1 MPRVSRTKTRRPA
14 SGRAQDS
21 LDLLFSISREL
32 AAQLDLRELLQHI
45 LQLTLESTG
54 APSGSILVIGERG
67 TVTEGALA
75 YEGRVH
81 DHTADQLNDTYERG
95 LAGWVVE
102 HRQPALVA
110 RTSEDSRWLR
120 RPGQP
125 GDVDTRSA
133 VCVPLSTGDRVVGV
147 LTLVHPEPAFFTD
160 DTLSILT
167 IIADQAAIAVQNARL
182 FAAEQER
189 RRFAATLQEIARVI
203 NSALDPNQVFPQ
215 VLQQLERLVQYDSAS
230 IMVVEDD
237 RLRLVAARG
246 FADNDGILGHTLPVD
261 ERLLTGTVLKT
272 RQPMVVANVQGHA
285 GWVLADGLA
294 ESTQIRGWIGVPLI
308 VREHAVGV
316 LNVDSHRA
324 GAYRQADVEVV
335 AAFADVAATAVAN
348 ATLFAESQRQV
359 RALAALSET
368 ARVVTASL
376 NLDEVLERILA
387 QTLQTLNVEAASLA
401 ILDEA
406 TDELQFRVARGEH
419 AGALQGM
426 RMPRGQGITGWVVEH
441 GELAVVADVDSDARF
456 ERDVDARSG
465 FRTRAMA
472 VAPIRV
478 QERTIGALEAIN
490 PVRGEFVPEQAE
502 LLMGI
507 AGLAGSAI
515 AHAQLFA
522 ETQSARQLYSG
533 LFEDSVDPILISDLE
548 GGITGANQRAETFLG
563 TSRDR
568 LEGSPVEQLVRVEG
582 KQLAQEWNG
591 MAAGEEIGANGEV
604 RHADGR
610 MLPVEVHVRRVD
622 IGRQPFLQ
630 WILRDVSERQAL
642 DELRADLTSMIFHDL
657 RSPLGNVISS
667 LEVLHASLPAED
679 EALQSVLGIAL
690 RSSRRLSRL
699 VESLLDLGQL
709 EAGKAVLHKAPAAIG
724 TLIVEAVEEVLPVAE
739 AKGHLLQFAFAPGDL
754 PQINMDADMIRRVL
768 INLLENAIKYT
779 RSGGRIIVSARPQPA
794 QVLISVA
801 DTGPGIPAAEHQRIF
816 EKFSRIQEDGR
827 PKGLG
832 LGLAFCRLAIDAH
845 NGRIWV
851 ESQEGQGSTFLF
863 TLPV

>member
-1 MPRVSRTKTRRPA
+1 MSGTKAKRRA

-21 LDLLFSISREL
+21 LDLLFSISHEL
-32 AAQLDLRELLQHI
+32 AAQLDLRQLLQRI

-67 TVTEGALA
+67 GVTEGALA
-75 YEGRVH
+75 YEGQVH

-110 RTSEDSRWLR
+110 STLEDVRWLR
-120 RPGQP
+120 RPGQE
-125 GDVDTRSA
+125 GDGDSRSA
-133 VCVPLSTGDRVVGV
+133 VCVPLITRDHVVGV
-147 LTLVHPEPAFFTD
+147 LTLVHPEPGFFTD
-160 DTLSILT
+160 ETLSILT

-189 RRFAATLQEIARVI
+189 SRFASTLQEIARVI
-203 NSALDPNQVFPQ
+203 NSALDPNLVFPQ
-215 VLQQLERLVQYDSAS
+215 VLQQLERLVRYDSAS
-230 IMVVEDD
+230 IMVVDGD

-246 FADNDGILGHTLPVD
+246 FEDSEGILGRTLPVD
-261 ERLLTGTVLKT
+261 ERLLTGNVLKT
-272 RQPMVVANVQGHA
+272 RQSMVVENVQGHP

-294 ESTQIRGWIGVPLI
+294 QSTQIRGWIGAPLI

-316 LNVDSHRA
+316 LNVDSHRPA
-324 GAYRQADVEVV
+324 AYGRDEVDVVS
-335 AAFADVAATAVAN
+335 AFADVAATAVAN

-376 NLDEVLERILA
+376 NLDEVLERILN
-387 QTLQTLNVEAASLA
+387 QTILTLNVETASLA

-406 TDELQFRVARGEH
+406 TDELEFRVARGEQ
-419 AGALQGM
+419 AGAVQGM
-426 RMPRGQGITGWVVEH
+426 RMARGRGITGWVVEH
-441 GELAVVADVDSDARF
+441 GELAVVAEVDGDVRF
-456 ERDVDARSG
+456 DPQADARSG

-478 QERTIGALEAIN
+478 QDRTIGALEAIN
-490 PVRGEFVPEQAE
+490 PVHGEFVPEQAE

-515 AHAQLFA
+515 AHAQLFE
-522 ETQSARQLYSG
+522 ETQAARQLYSG
-533 LFEDSVDPILISDLE
+533 LFEDSVDPILISDLQ
-548 GGITGANQRAETFLG
+548 GGITGANQRAEAFLG
-563 TSRDR
+563 TTRAS
-568 LEGSPVEQLVRVEG
+568 LEGSPVEQLVLADG
-582 KQLAQEWNG
+582 KRLAQDWNG
-591 MAAGEEIGANGEV
+591 LAAGEEISANGQV

-642 DELRADLTSMIFHDL
+642 DELRTDLTSMIFHDL

-667 LEVLHASLPAED
+667 LEVLHASLPADD

-690 RSSRRLSRL
+690 RSGRRLSRL

-709 EAGKAVLHKAPAAIG
+709 ESGKAVLHKAPGAIG
-724 TLIVEAVEEVLPVAE
+724 TIIVEAVEEILPVAE

-779 RSGGRIIVSARPQPA
+779 RSGGRVTISARPQEA

-801 DTGPGIPAAEHQRIF
+801 DTGPGIPASEQQHIF
-816 EKFSRIQEDGR
+816 DKFSRIQEEGR

-832 LGLAFCRLAIDAH
+832 LGLAFCRLAVEAH

-851 ESQEGQGSTFLF
+851 ESQEGQGSTFHF

>member
-1 MPRVSRTKTRRPA
+1 VSGTKAKRRA

-21 LDLLFSISREL
+21 LDLLFSISHEL
-32 AAQLDLRELLQHI
+32 AAQLDLRQLLQRI

-67 TVTEGALA
+67 GVTEGALA
-75 YEGRVH
+75 YEGQVH

-102 HRQPALVA
+102 HRQPALVES
-110 RTSEDSRWLR
+110 TLEDPRWLR
-120 RPGQP
+120 RPGQE
-125 GDVDTRSA
+125 GDGDSRSA
-133 VCVPLSTGDRVVGV
+133 VCVPLITRDHVVGV
-147 LTLVHPEPAFFTD
+147 LTLVHPEPGFFTD
-160 DTLSILT
+160 ETLSILT

-189 RRFAATLQEIARVI
+189 SRFASTLQEIARVI
-203 NSALDPNQVFPQ
+203 NSALDPNLVFPQ
-215 VLQQLERLVQYDSAS
+215 VLQQLERLVRYDSAS
-230 IMVVEDD
+230 IMVVDGD

-246 FADNDGILGHTLPVD
+246 FEDSEGILGHTLPVD
-261 ERLLTGTVLKT
+261 ERLLTGNVLKT
-272 RQPMVVANVQGHA
+272 RQSMVVENVQGHP

-294 ESTQIRGWIGVPLI
+294 QSTQIRGWIGAPLI

-316 LNVDSHRA
+316 LNVDSHRPA
-324 GAYRQADVEVV
+324 AYGRDEVDVVS
-335 AAFADVAATAVAN
+335 AFADVAATAVAN

-376 NLDEVLERILA
+376 NLDEVLERILN
-387 QTLQTLNVEAASLA
+387 QTILTLNVEAASLA

-406 TDELQFRVARGEH
+406 TDELEFRVARGEQ
-419 AGALQGM
+419 AGAVQGM
-426 RMPRGQGITGWVVEH
+426 RMARGRGITGWVVEH
-441 GELAVVADVDSDARF
+441 GELAVVAEVGSDARF
-456 ERDVDARSG
+456 DPQADARSG

-478 QERTIGALEAIN
+478 QDRTIGALEAIN
-490 PVRGEFVPEQAE
+490 PVHGEFVPEQAE

-515 AHAQLFA
+515 AHAQLFE
-522 ETQSARQLYSG
+522 ETQAARQLYSG
-533 LFEDSVDPILISDLE
+533 LFEDSVDPILISDLQ
-548 GGITGANQRAETFLG
+548 GGITGANQRAEAFLG
-563 TSRDR
+563 TTRAS
-568 LEGSPVEQLVRVEG
+568 LEGSPVEQLVLADG
-582 KQLAQEWNG
+582 KRLAQDWNG
-591 MAAGEEIGANGEV
+591 LAAGEEISANGQV

-642 DELRADLTSMIFHDL
+642 DELRTDLTSMIFHDL

-667 LEVLHASLPAED
+667 LEVLHASLPADD

-690 RSSRRLSRL
+690 RSGRRLSRL

-709 EAGKAVLHKAPAAIG
+709 ESGKAVLHKAPGAIG
-724 TLIVEAVEEVLPVAE
+724 TIIVEAVEEILPVAE

-779 RSGGRIIVSARPQPA
+779 RSGGRITISARPQQA

-801 DTGPGIPAAEHQRIF
+801 DTGPGIPASEQQHIF
-816 EKFSRIQEDGR
+816 DKFSRIQEEGR

-832 LGLAFCRLAIDAH
+832 LGLAFCRLAVEAH

-851 ESQEGQGSTFLF
+851 ESQEGQGSTFHF

>member
-1 MPRVSRTKTRRPA
+1 MSATKGKRRA
-14 SGRAQDS
+14 SSRAQDS

-32 AAQLDLRELLQHI
+32 TAQLDLRKLLQRI

-54 APSGSILVIGERG
+54 APSGSILVVGERG
-67 TVTEGALA
+67 KVTEGALA

-81 DHTADQLNDTYERG
+81 DHTADQLNDTFERG

-102 HRQPALVA
+102 HRQPALVVST
-110 RTSEDSRWLR
+110 REDPRWLR
-120 RPGQP
+120 RPRQEADGE
-125 GDVDTRSA
+125 TRSA
-133 VCVPLSTGDRVVGV
+133 VCVPLTTRDRVVGV
-147 LTLVHPEPAFFTD
+147 LTLVHPKAGFFTE
-160 DTLSILT
+160 DTLNILT
-167 IIADQAAIAVQNARL
+167 IIADQAAIAVQNAHL

-189 RRFAATLQEIARVI
+189 RRFASTLQEIARVI

-215 VLQQLERLVQYDSAS
+215 VLQQLERLVEYDSAS
-230 IMVVEDD
+230 IMVVDGD
-237 RLRLVAARG
+237 RLRLVAASG
-246 FADNDGILGHTLPVD
+246 FQDNHGILGHTLPVD
-261 ERLLTGTVLKT
+261 DRLLTGLVLKT
-272 RQPMVVANVQGHA
+272 GLPMMIENVQGHP
-285 GWVLADGLA
+285 GWVLSDGLA
-294 ESTQIRGWIGVPLI
+294 ESTQIRGWIGAPLI
-308 VREHAVGV
+308 VREHAVGI

-324 GAYRQADVEVV
+324 AAYGQPEVDVVS
-335 AAFADVAATAVAN
+335 AFADVAATAVAN

-376 NLDEVLERILA
+376 NLDEVLERILT
-387 QTLQTLNVEAASLA
+387 QTIQTLNVEAASLA

-406 TDELQFRVARGEH
+406 TDELEFRIARGEQ
-419 AGALQGM
+419 AGAVQVM
-426 RMPRGQGITGWVVEH
+426 RIARGQGITGWVVEH
-441 GELAVVADVDSDARF
+441 GELAVVAEVDRDSRF
-456 ERDVDARSG
+456 DPEADTRTG
-465 FRTRAMA
+465 FKTRAMA
-472 VAPIRV
+472 VAPIQV
-478 QERTIGALEAIN
+478 QDRTIGALEAIN
-490 PVRGEFVPEQAE
+490 PARGEFVPEQAE

-515 AHAQLFA
+515 AHAQLFS
-522 ETQSARQLYSG
+522 ETQAARQLYSG
-533 LFEDSVDPILISDLE
+533 LFEDSVDPILISDLQ
-548 GGITGANQRAETFLG
+548 GGITGANQRAEAFLG
-563 TSRDR
+563 TRRQS
-568 LEGSPVEQLVRVEG
+568 LEGRPVQQVVTANGARLS
-582 KQLAQEWNG
+582 QDWNG
-591 MAAGEEIGANGEV
+591 LAPGEEISANAQV

-679 EALQSVLGIAL
+679 EAVQSVLGIAL

-709 EAGKAVLHKAPAAIG
+709 ESGNAVLHKAPGAIG
-724 TLIVEAVEEVLPVAE
+724 TLIVEAVEEVYPVAE

-754 PQINMDADMIRRVL
+754 PQVDMDSDMIRRVL

-779 RSGGRIIVSARPQPA
+779 RSGGRITISARLQDT

-801 DTGPGIPAAEHQRIF
+801 DTGPGIPASAQQQVF
-816 EKFSRIQEDGR
+816 EKFSRIQEEGR

-832 LGLAFCRLAIDAH
+832 LGLAFCRLAVDAH
-845 NGRIWV
+845 NGKIWV
-851 ESQEGQGSTFLF
+851 ESQEGLGSIFHF

>member
-1 MPRVSRTKTRRPA
+1 MSGTKAKRRA

-21 LDLLFSISREL
+21 LDLLFSISHEL
-32 AAQLDLRELLQHI
+32 AAQLDLRQLLQRI

-67 TVTEGALA
+67 GVTEGALA
-75 YEGRVH
+75 YEGQVH

-102 HRQPALVA
+102 HRQPALVES
-110 RTSEDSRWLR
+110 TLEDPRWLR
-120 RPGQP
+120 RPGQE
-125 GDVDTRSA
+125 GDGDSRSA
-133 VCVPLSTGDRVVGV
+133 VCVPLITRDHVVGV
-147 LTLVHPEPAFFTD
+147 LTLVHPEPGFFTD
-160 DTLSILT
+160 ETLSILT

-189 RRFAATLQEIARVI
+189 SRFASTLQEIARVI
-203 NSALDPNQVFPQ
+203 NSALDPNLVFPQ
-215 VLQQLERLVQYDSAS
+215 VLQQLERLVRYDSAS
-230 IMVVEDD
+230 IMVVDGD

-246 FADNDGILGHTLPVD
+246 FEDSEGILGHTLPVD
-261 ERLLTGTVLKT
+261 ERLLTGNVLKT
-272 RQPMVVANVQGHA
+272 RQSMVVENVQGHP

-294 ESTQIRGWIGVPLI
+294 QSTQIRGWIGAPLI

-316 LNVDSHRA
+316 LNVDSHRPA
-324 GAYRQADVEVV
+324 AYGRDEVDVVS
-335 AAFADVAATAVAN
+335 AFADVAATAVAN

-376 NLDEVLERILA
+376 NLDEVLERILN
-387 QTLQTLNVEAASLA
+387 QTILTLNVEAASLA

-406 TDELQFRVARGEH
+406 TDELEFRVARGEQ
-419 AGALQGM
+419 AGAVQGM
-426 RMPRGQGITGWVVEH
+426 RMARGRGITGWVVEH
-441 GELAVVADVDSDARF
+441 GELAVVAEVDSDGRF
-456 ERDVDARSG
+456 DPQADARSG

-478 QERTIGALEAIN
+478 QDRTIGALEAIN
-490 PVRGEFVPEQAE
+490 PVHGEFVPEQAE

-515 AHAQLFA
+515 AHAQLFE
-522 ETQSARQLYSG
+522 ETQAARQLYSG
-533 LFEDSVDPILISDLE
+533 LFEDSVDPILISDLQ
-548 GGITGANQRAETFLG
+548 GGITGANQRAEAFLG
-563 TSRDR
+563 TTRAS
-568 LEGSPVEQLVRVEG
+568 LEGSPVEQLVLADG
-582 KQLAQEWNG
+582 KRLAQDWNG
-591 MAAGEEIGANGEV
+591 LAAGEEISANGQV

-642 DELRADLTSMIFHDL
+642 DELRTDLTSMIFHDL

-667 LEVLHASLPAED
+667 LEVLHASLPVDD

-690 RSSRRLSRL
+690 RSGRRLSRL

-709 EAGKAVLHKAPAAIG
+709 ESGKAVLHKAPGAIG
-724 TLIVEAVEEVLPVAE
+724 TIIVEAVEEILPVAE

-779 RSGGRIIVSARPQPA
+779 RSGGRITISARPQEA
-794 QVLISVA
+794 QVLISVS
-801 DTGPGIPAAEHQRIF
+801 DTGPGIPASEQQHIF
-816 EKFSRIQEDGR
+816 NKFSRIQEEGR

-832 LGLAFCRLAIDAH
+832 LGLAFCRLAVEAH

-851 ESQEGQGSTFLF
+851 ESQEGQGSTFHF